1 MPTSKFR
8 PRTPVVPCLLLIL
21 GFAVEMTDGPVA
33 RAADEHPAATTGTP
47 AHLSPPVAV
56 VTATAQSPAQGEPAT
71 WQCRFPCA

>member
-56 VTATAQSPAQGEPAT
+56 VTARHNRRPKASQLPGSAGSL
-71 WQCRFPCA
+71 R